1 MTARDDETFLGAAA
15 LLGRR
20 LVRDALWSG
29 ERCNWLGDSMEFVDG
44 IWVVVHRAL
53 GPDLYGG
60 TSGIALFLARLYGST
75 GERLFRT
82 TATGAIAHAL
92 SRLEDIPPPL
102 RIAFY
107 SGWTGIA
114 YALTELGEAVED
126 DALVD
131 RALALV
137 ADATPDAT
145 QAPGLDVIGGAAGA
159 IPALLSLE
167 RRHPRGLMPLAFQL
181 GEHLIAAARETEGGW
196 SWNSLEGQTVR
207 DPTGFSHGA
216 AGIAWA
222 LLELFAATGD
232 SRFRDAAERGFAY
245 ERRWFS
251 AEHENWPDFRAIA
264 SPAPGSGT
272 ENYAVAWCHGA
283 PGIGLSRLRAYE
295 ILGTEDLKLDAE
307 AAIRTTTR
315 VLDYPGYAG
324 QSDFTL
330 CHGRTGNAE
339 LLIMAGEVL
348 GDGASQARAEA
359 LGQEGIAYFSRNDLP
374 WPCGVP
380 GGGETPNLML
390 GLAGI
395 GHFYLRLHDPARTS
409 SVLLIRPPA
418 AA

>member
-1 MTARDDETFLGAAA
+1 LFG
-15 LLGRR
+15 
-20 LVRDALWSG
+20 
-29 ERCNWLGDSMEFVDG
+29 
-44 IWVVVHRAL
+44 
-53 GPDLYGG
+53 GP
-60 TSGIALFLARLYGST
+60 
-75 GERLFRT
+75 
-82 TATGAIAHAL
+82 
-92 SRLEDIPPPL
+92 
-102 RIAFY
+102 
-107 SGWTGIA
+107 
-114 YALTELGEAVED
+114 
-126 DALVD
+126 
-131 RALALV
+131 
-137 ADATPDAT
+137 
-145 QAPGLDVIGGAAGA
+145 AGA
-159 IPALLSLE
+159 IPALLSFE
-167 RRHPRGLMPLAFQL
+167 RRHPRGLMPLAVQL

-222 LLELFAATGD
+222 LLELFASTGE

-295 ILGTEDLKLDAE
+295 ILGTENLKLDAE

-315 VLDYPGYAG
+315 VLDHSGYAG

-330 CHGRTGNAE
+330 CHGRAGNAE

-348 GDGASQARAEA
+348 GDGASRARAEA
-359 LGQEGIAYFSRNDLP
+359 LGQEGIAYFCRNDLP